1 MSDKPREVKPWDL
14 FNKNMNRAPSDVQQ
28 ERLSIC
34 QSCPFYRKKVGQC
47 KKCGCI
53 MPQKVKLADATCPV
67 HKWGKYVSDI
77 NEISFRE
84 DWDPEEN
91 E

>member
-1 MSDKPREVKPWDL
+1 MSEERPVRPWDL
-14 FNKNMNRAPSDVQQ
+14 FNKNMNRAPSHVQK

-34 QSCPFYRKKVGQC
+34 ESCPFYRQSLNQC

-67 HKWGKYVSDI
+67 QKWGKHIIEEDEVSFKE
-77 NEISFRE
+77 NLE
-84 DWDPEEN
+84 D
-91 E
+91 

>member
-1 MSDKPREVKPWDL
+1 MEEDRPVRPWDL
-14 FNKNMNRAPSDVQQ
+14 FNKNMNRAPSAVQQ

-34 QSCPFYRKKVGQC
+34 QSCPFYRKSIKQC

-53 MPQKVKLADATCPV
+53 MPQKVKLADASCPV
-67 HKWGKYVSDI
+67 HKWGNYKIEES
-77 NEISFRE
+77 EASFKE
-84 DWDPEEN
+84 LQEE